1 MIRILRLVGFVV
13 ALTIVGSSCGADQA
27 SMIGLVRDQPLDV
40 SSIALPDE
48 TPGATEPMF
57 IMKAQPNELLMVYFG
72 YTMCPDLCPT
82 TLADFRSALSR
93 IDGAADRIDLAFITV
108 DPERD
113 TADRLAPYLAS
124 FVDQYHV
131 LRTTDFSQLQK
142 AQDAFLAASSI
153 TTNDSGVI
161 KVSHT
166 ATAYFVD
173 ENGLVVDEI
182 PFGLG
187 ADGFENDLKILINQ
201 LDKG

>member
-124 FVDQYHV
+124 FVDQITYFARLIFHNYKRLKMRFSPHHRSPPTIQASSKFHTPQ
-131 LRTTDFSQLQK
+131 LRTSSTKTD
-142 AQDAFLAASSI
+142 
-153 TTNDSGVI
+153 
-161 KVSHT
+161 
-166 ATAYFVD
+166 
-173 ENGLVVDEI
+173 
-182 PFGLG
+182 
-187 ADGFENDLKILINQ
+187 
-201 LDKG
+201 